1 MKIPLFLPSSHRT
14 TTADTSFFRQRGGGF
29 VEKEMLES
37 RQKIEIPLKT
47 IAGLEHKKLG
57 TNIRQ
62 TIENEYATKYLER
75 IGVQPTKEKI
85 EFMLS
90 SMPVEV

>member
-1 MKIPLFLPSSHRT
+1 VVSAGS
-14 TTADTSFFRQRGGGF
+14 
-29 VEKEMLES
+29 MLES

-47 IAGLEHKKLG
+47 IAGVEHKKLA

-62 TIENEYATKYLER
+62 TIENEYAIKYLER
-75 IGVQPTKEKI
+75 IGVRPNKEKI

-90 SMPVEV
+90 NMPVEVS

>member
-1 MKIPLFLPSSHRT
+1 
-14 TTADTSFFRQRGGGF
+14 
-29 VEKEMLES
+29 MLES

-62 TIENEYATKYLER
+62 IIENEYATKYLER

-90 SMPVEV
+90 NMPVEVTHSLFLSF